1 MRILLVSLAVLAAR
15 VAAHQDP
22 KTLHDI
28 QAQRALQAAAYYVS
42 PTPFTS
48 SDLYIRPS
56 VHPQ

>member
-42 PTPFTS
+42 PTPF
-48 SDLYIRPS
+48 I
-56 VHPQ
+56 VV